1 MTVTISNYTL
11 LLLRIGNQD
20 AANLY
25 DRWTIFCS
33 NGNHPTWCDALIL
46 TPSGEEFITHN
57 RHDGKTMGKAG
68 KESGLAGDEDY
79 QLEDTEDESESSG
92 TVRKKKNALRQK
104 KFRENKKTKRPLRA
118 NNDNDDDDGS
128 SLEPSIA
135 YLGTKFDTVMETM
148 KPPEPKKKT
157 KLEIT
162 EMKKEKARNTKLR
175 ALEILINHGDDSAK
189 DTATSLLIK
198 MIEDA
203 DAELHEDDED
213 DV

>member
-1 MTVTISNYTL
+1 M
-11 LLLRIGNQD
+11 
-20 AANLY
+20 
-25 DRWTIFCS
+25 
-33 NGNHPTWCDALIL
+33 
-46 TPSGEEFITHN
+46 
-57 RHDGKTMGKAG
+57 
-68 KESGLAGDEDY
+68 
-79 QLEDTEDESESSG
+79 
-92 TVRKKKNALRQK
+92 
-104 KFRENKKTKRPLRA
+104 RA